1 MISANPSGF
10 EVFPCSVYKRGTW
23 TIIFRTTIEN
33 SLSLNVLKYHS
44 TSYSLQSKIGDILG
58 IDTFP
63 KNITVATNFFDNIF
77 FRHSKLH
84 YYKTTLQFGT
94 QHLKSNFQSEF
105 GMVDSRHSKT
115 ITNNYEWSE

>member
-77 FRHSKLH
+77 FRHRKLH
-84 YYKTTLQFGT
+84 YYKN
-94 QHLKSNFQSEF
+94 NF
-105 GMVDSRHSKT
+105 RIRNLAPKK
-115 ITNNYEWSE
+115 